1 MIWIGS
7 RAFFACEKK
16 SAIIVAE
23 KTSYFSATRATNG
36 QISLQTAIVAEKMA
50 DFSASPARQGTRWCS
65 GLLATIFL
73 KHRSTRIHTDGASHF
88 RSNSHGCYMK
98 LCDSCSTRLIAG
110 YTAPHLLPSA
120 ANPNPPA
127 LLHHFI
133 PRHITSTR
141 DLSGRFR
148 VMTPNPPQ
156 KVLPMMPLQL

>member
-1 MIWIGS
+1 MIWIGR

-36 QISLQTAIVAEKMA
+36 QISLQTAIDAEIMA

-88 RSNSHGCYMK
+88 D
-98 LCDSCSTRLIAG
+98 DSK
-110 YTAPHLLPSA
+110 TA
-120 ANPNPPA
+120 
-127 LLHHFI
+127 
-133 PRHITSTR
+133 
-141 DLSGRFR
+141 DLRTAEQVF
-148 VMTPNPPQ
+148 
-156 KVLPMMPLQL
+156 

>member
-1 MIWIGS
+1 MLLFS
-7 RAFFACEKK
+7 CEKK

-88 RSNSHGCYMK
+88 DAPPVGQTTEKSPK
-98 LCDSCSTRLIAG
+98 Q
-110 YTAPHLLPSA
+110 TASSFYHDFPKM
-120 ANPNPPA
+120 PA
-127 LLHHFI
+127 LNDFN
-133 PRHITSTR
+133 
-141 DLSGRFR
+141 G
-148 VMTPNPPQ
+148 
-156 KVLPMMPLQL
+156 